1 MLWGLLPSEGTL
13 EGGWPSPILPS
24 APGCHLPPK
33 VLGTGLGA
41 SGRGRAPQGPV
52 PRLSGCGIYRP
63 TEGRNKDAIVDQ
75 GRIQSPCGSEEGRGG
90 EGRVEE
96 RCLHINFGTAGRRRA
111 SLGKLLC
118 GPKSMAA
125 DDYSASEIS
134 GGRARGP
141 LPLVLQSRVG

>member
-52 PRLSGCGIYRP
+52 PRLSGRGIYRP
-63 TEGRNKDAIVDQ
+63 TEGGNKDAIVDQ
-75 GRIQSPCGSEEGRGG
+75 GRSTQSPCGSEEGWGG
-90 EGRVEE
+90 EGRGGGSGRELFAHKFWHCRWTASIPGEAALVVPKAWQQLTT
-96 RCLHINFGTAGRRRA
+96 LHQR
-111 SLGKLLC
+111 SLGQ
-118 GPKSMAA
+118 
-125 DDYSASEIS
+125 D
-134 GGRARGP
+134 RATSSCP
-141 LPLVLQSRVG
+141 AE